1 MVTDEGIHDG
11 ILKSVAHVESA
22 SYIGR
27 RDDDAIGVAV
37 SLRGEIAAL
46 FPSLIPLIFQLFWL
60 VGLVHT
66 DVKLLCLK
74 KAQVYM
80 IRREFAGFSS
90 IPYKKS
96 LRPQYRDLSYS
107 LYLITACSLE
117 RSSIQGVYVEDVLQA
132 MTTWF
137 VKTSAGNLRLRA

>member
-11 ILKSVAHVESA
+11 ILKSVAHMESA

-37 SLRGEIAAL
+37 SLGSEIAAL
-46 FPSLIPLIFQLFWL
+46 FPSIIPLIFQLFWL

-66 DVKLLCLK
+66 DVELPCLK

-80 IRREFAGFSS
+80 IRREFAESNG
-90 IPYKKS
+90 IEHKIS
-96 LRPQYRDLSYS
+96 LRPR
-107 LYLITACSLE
+107 
-117 RSSIQGVYVEDVLQA
+117 
-132 MTTWF
+132 
-137 VKTSAGNLRLRA
+137 